1 MSFFN
6 KLFQPR
12 QAGSPRK
19 ILATI
24 HPFTRA
30 AFLLVPA
37 EAYEADELKTKH
49 VLAFLYGALDVL
61 LKQQHLT
68 DENRVKTV
76 ETYLTLAFPKMRSS
90 DIDSALTFVIGAS
103 AEPQWAPTVQ
113 DGRQALLDWAGGD
126 SVAPA
131 RLVKIVHY
139 GLETSN

>member
-1 MSFFN
+1 MSFLN

-30 AFLLVPA
+30 ALLLVPA
-37 EAYEADELKTKH
+37 EAYAADELKTKH

-61 LKQQHLT
+61 LKRQHVT

-76 ETYLTLAFPKMRSS
+76 ETYLTLAFPKLSSS
-90 DIDSALTFVIGAS
+90 DVNSALTFLIGAS

-113 DGRQALLDWAGGD
+113 RGRQAFLDWAAGD

-131 RLVKIVHY
+131 RLVKIVQH
-139 GLETSN
+139 GLEDF